1 MEDFEK
7 RQMMKDVGARVYA
20 LRTAANMSRETLAE
34 RLNITP
40 QYVSEIEQG
49 KKCMN
54 MFIFAELGRVFHRG
68 LDDLAW
74 GEAPADPGLDGL
86 AEALRFRFYANLSH
100 YEIKRE
106 GNALLY
112 RVIECRVQQARGAK
126 NMGLHPC
133 KPAGLVEYAGFAKT
147 IDDRI
152 TTQCISCYPD
162 ITDEGC
168 ACAWR
173 FQCQE

>member
-54 MFIFAELGRVFHRG
+54 MSIFAELGRVFHRG
-68 LDDLAW
+68 LDVWPGARHRRIPAW
-74 GEAPADPGLDGL
+74 TGWCGTCGSSPRWIVTWPSI
-86 AEALRFRFYANLSH
+86 F
-100 YEIKRE
+100 
-106 GNALLY
+106 
-112 RVIECRVQQARGAK
+112 C
-126 NMGLHPC
+126 
-133 KPAGLVEYAGFAKT
+133 T
-147 IDDRI
+147 
-152 TTQCISCYPD
+152 
-162 ITDEGC
+162 
-168 ACAWR
+168 
-173 FQCQE
+173 

>member
-54 MFIFAELGRVFHRG
+54 MSIFAELGWTIWPGARHRRIP
-68 LDDLAW
+68 AW
-74 GEAPADPGLDGL
+74 TGWCGTCGSSP
-86 AEALRFRFYANLSH
+86 R
-100 YEIKRE
+100 
-106 GNALLY
+106 
-112 RVIECRVQQARGAK
+112 
-126 NMGLHPC
+126 
-133 KPAGLVEYAGFAKT
+133 
-147 IDDRI
+147 
-152 TTQCISCYPD
+152 
-162 ITDEGC
+162 
-168 ACAWR
+168 
-173 FQCQE
+173 

>member
-54 MFIFAELGRVFHRG
+54 MSIFAELGRVFHRG

-74 GEAPADPGLDGL
+74 GEAPADTGLDGL
-86 AEALRFRFYANLSH
+86 VRHLRELSPVDSDMAIHILHLTFRSIQELG
-100 YEIKRE
+100 RE
-106 GNALLY
+106 
-112 RVIECRVQQARGAK
+112 
-126 NMGLHPC
+126 P
-133 KPAGLVEYAGFAKT
+133 
-147 IDDRI
+147 
-152 TTQCISCYPD
+152 
-162 ITDEGC
+162 
-168 ACAWR
+168 
-173 FQCQE
+173 

>member
-54 MFIFAELGRVFHRG
+54 MSIFAELGRVFHRG

-74 GEAPADPGLDGL
+74 GEAPADPRPGRAG
-86 AEALRFRFYANLSH
+86 AAPAGALPGRPGYGHPYSAPDLS
-100 YEIKRE
+100 
-106 GNALLY
+106 
-112 RVIECRVQQARGAK
+112 
-126 NMGLHPC
+126 LHPG
-133 KPAGLVEYAGFAKT
+133 AGAGA
-147 IDDRI
+147 IMRPR
-152 TTQCISCYPD
+152 SCGY
-162 ITDEGC
+162 
-168 ACAWR
+168 
-173 FQCQE
+173 

>member
-54 MFIFAELGRVFHRG
+54 MSIFAELGRVFHRG
-68 LDDLAW
+68 LDDLAPVDRDM
-74 GEAPADPGLDGL
+74 AIHILHL
-86 AEALRFRFYANLSH
+86 TFRSIQELG
-100 YEIKRE
+100 RE
-106 GNALLY
+106 
-112 RVIECRVQQARGAK
+112 
-126 NMGLHPC
+126 P
-133 KPAGLVEYAGFAKT
+133 
-147 IDDRI
+147 
-152 TTQCISCYPD
+152 
-162 ITDEGC
+162 
-168 ACAWR
+168 
-173 FQCQE
+173 

>member
-54 MFIFAELGRVFHRG
+54 MSIFAELGRVFHRG

-74 GEAPADPGLDGL
+74 GEAPADPGLDGPVDRDMAIHIL
-86 AEALRFRFYANLSH
+86 HLTFRSIQELG
-100 YEIKRE
+100 RE
-106 GNALLY
+106 
-112 RVIECRVQQARGAK
+112 
-126 NMGLHPC
+126 P
-133 KPAGLVEYAGFAKT
+133 
-147 IDDRI
+147 
-152 TTQCISCYPD
+152 
-162 ITDEGC
+162 
-168 ACAWR
+168 
-173 FQCQE
+173 